1 MFGTKLRRLPLSFS
15 PVIRQQTNIASDFK
29 NHNQDEQTKK
39 ITNENGNGNGTN
51 RCIPPTEKT
60 IRDKHLANI
69 TVTSFYSQ
77 TAVEELARKQSTRL
91 TPLTMM
97 YIGKTKDSSHLLRSA
112 QYLHKDLPIRFAHRI
127 DDFRNLPFIVACN
140 PLLLELHERF
150 IKIFH
155 TLNSFPSIK
164 TLEQEK
170 AYTELL
176 QNTLTCSSDTLP
188 LLAEGFRE
196 SKRHIKQETF
206 VRNFLDRALTSRLA
220 IKMLIEHHIEL
231 RNDRENYIGAICMSF
246 SPKKLIQSSA
256 EYVKKVC
263 RAEYGVAPDVKIDG
277 HVHSSFPYITTP
289 LNYIIPEMLKNAFRA
304 TVEHHRYSDLGLP
317 SVTVTIAVN
326 EDELVLRIKDRG
338 GGMPRA
344 LLDKIFDYHFSSNHL
359 SHDPSLLSYTDF
371 DNHFHDQLVT
381 TDNTNRMSGYGFG
394 VPTSRAYCEYLNGSL
409 TIETMHG
416 LGSDVY
422 VRVGLLTSENRVVR
436 L

>member
-1 MFGTKLRRLPLSFS
+1 MFGINIRRFPSLFTPI
-15 PVIRQQTNIASDFK
+15 IRQQTNMATHLK
-29 NHNQDEQTKK
+29 NTNNDGVIKTSNTLNQC
-39 ITNENGNGNGTN
+39 GT
-51 RCIPPTEKT
+51 PTERT

-77 TAVEELARKQSTRL
+77 TAIEQLAAKQSTRL

-97 YIGKTKDSSHLLRSA
+97 YIGKKEDGSHLLRSA
-112 QYLHKDLPIRFAHRI
+112 QYLHRDLPIRFAHRI
-127 DDFRNLPFIVACN
+127 DDFRNLPFVVACN

-155 TLNSFPSIK
+155 TLNSFPPIK
-164 TLEQEK
+164 TLDQEK
-170 AYTELL
+170 EFTELL
-176 QNTLTCSSDTLP
+176 QNTLNCSSDTLP

-196 SKRHIKQETF
+196 SKQHIKQETL

-231 RNDRENYIGAICMSF
+231 RSDKPNYIGAICMSF
-246 SPKKLIQSSA
+246 SPRKLIQSSA

-317 SVTVTIAVN
+317 SIGVTIAVN
-326 EDELVLRIKDRG
+326 EDELILRIKDRG
-338 GGMPRA
+338 GGMPRS
-344 LLDKIFDYHFSSNHL
+344 LLEKIFDYHFSSNNQL
-359 SHDPSLLSYTDF
+359 RDSSLLSYTDF
-371 DNHFHDQLVT
+371 DNHLYDQLVT
-381 TDNTNRMSGYGFG
+381 KDNRNRMSGYGFG
-394 VPTSRAYCEYLNGSL
+394 VPTTRAYCEYLNGSL
-409 TIETMHG
+409 TIETMYG
-416 LGSDVY
+416 IGTDVY

>member
-1 MFGTKLRRLPLSFS
+1 MFATKLRRLPLSLS
-15 PVIRQQTNIASDFK
+15 PVIRQQTNIA
-29 NHNQDEQTKK
+29 
-39 ITNENGNGNGTN
+39 TNLQNDNSESKTATNGNGTN
-51 RCIPPTEKT
+51 RCTPPTEKK
-60 IRDKHLANI
+60 IRDKHLDNI

-77 TAVEELARKQSTRL
+77 TAIEQLATKQSTRL

-97 YIGKTKDSSHLLRSA
+97 YIGKTEDGSHLLRSA

-127 DDFRNLPFIVACN
+127 DDFRNLPFVVACN

-155 TLNSFPSIK
+155 SLHSFPPIK
-164 TLEQEK
+164 TLDQEK

-176 QNTLTCSSDTLP
+176 QNTLTCSSDTLH

-196 SKRHIKQETF
+196 SKRHIKQETL

-231 RNDRENYIGAICMSF
+231 RNDKQNYIGAICMSF
-246 SPKKLIQSSA
+246 SPRKLIQSSA

-263 RAEYGVAPDVKIDG
+263 RAEYGVAPDVKIDVEHCG
-277 HVHSSFPYITTP
+277 
-289 LNYIIPEMLKNAFRA
+289 IPPMIRYFDMMSIGA

-317 SVTVTIAVN
+317 SVGVTIAVN
-326 EDELVLRIKDRG
+326 ADELVLRIKDRG

-344 LLDKIFDYHFSSNHL
+344 LLDKIFDYHFSSNNL
-359 SHDPSLLSYTDF
+359 TDESSLLSYTDF
-371 DNHFHDQLVT
+371 ENHFHDQLVT
-381 TDNTNRMSGYGFG
+381 NNSTNRMSGYGFG

-409 TIETMHG
+409 TIETMYG
-416 LGSDVY
+416 IGSDVY
-422 VRVGLLTSENRVVR
+422 VRVGLLTSENPVVR